1 MTMMLGLTLMTSN
14 AQAAPLDSSAY
25 EYYPVPSQRDQAQPM
40 YLEPYYSPNSYAYGN
55 IMQPQIKRTVGSA
68 VKRER
73 IIMDAMGGDYL
84 IRKRTLL

>member
-14 AQAAPLDSSAY
+14 AQAAPLDTSAY
-25 EYYPVPSQRDQAQPM
+25 EYYPVPSQRDQAQLM

-55 IMQPQIKRTVGSA
+55 IMQPQIKRTAGSA